1 MTLEVIDGDGV
12 RLRAYRADDVD
23 DVVGGC
29 DDPVTQR
36 FLPTLPSPYS
46 RVDARWWITEGAP
59 ATFAG
64 GGAAYAVADPA
75 TDRLL
80 GGVGID
86 RAVPVRQQAE
96 IGYWVAP
103 WARRRGVATAAV
115 RALSG
120 WAFSHTGVARLE
132 LLAEWANLASQRV
145 ALAAGF
151 QREGVRRSATVDRT
165 GARDDLI
172 AYTRM
177 VDDPPGPT
185 PRLLPDLPSGELT
198 DGVVTLRPLTPAD
211 AAFHGA
217 LCSLP
222 DVVATSVPPQAPEPA
237 EVQLRCVRSAA
248 RWLAGERADLVILDA
263 ASGEQAGEIGLYYQ
277 EPLTG
282 QAMIGYSMM
291 PAWRGRGFAT
301 RAVQLVALWA
311 FAETAVARLVA
322 GTLPDNVGS
331 QRVLQKAG
339 FRREG
344 YTRSRLPGAQ
354 GRRVDDVLF
363 ALVAE
368 DLLAAGG
375 PRTGG

>member
-1 MTLEVIDGDGV
+1 MTSEIIHGDEV
-12 RLRAYRADDVD
+12 RLRAFRADDVD

-46 RVDARWWITEGAP
+46 RADARWWITEGSP
-59 ATFAG
+59 AAFAR
-64 GGAAYAVADPA
+64 GGAAYAIADPA

-80 GGVGID
+80 GGVGMD
-86 RAVPVRQQAE
+86 RVVPVRQQAE

-120 WAFSHTGVARLE
+120 WAFSHTGLVRLE
-132 LLAEWANLASQRV
+132 LLTEWANLGSQRV
-145 ALAAGF
+145 AMAAGF
-151 QREGVRRSATVDRT
+151 QREGVRRGAAVDRT

-185 PRLLPDLPSGELT
+185 ARLLPDLPGGELT
-198 DGVVTLRPLTPAD
+198 DGVVTLRPLTAAD
-211 AAFHGA
+211 APFHGA

-222 DVVATSVPPQAPEPA
+222 EVVATSVPPQAPEPA
-237 EVQLRCVRSAA
+237 EVQLRCARSAA
-248 RWLAGERADLVILDA
+248 RWLAGERADLVILDT
-263 ASGEQAGEIGLYYQ
+263 ASGERAGEIGLYYQ
-277 EPLTG
+277 EPSTG

-291 PAWRGRGFAT
+291 PAWRGRGYTT
-301 RAVQLVALWA
+301 RAVQLLALWA
-311 FAETAVARLVA
+311 FAETAIARLVA
-322 GTLPDNVGS
+322 GTLPDNIGS

-344 YTRSRLPGAQ
+344 YTRSRLPGVN

-368 DLLAAGG
+368 DLLATGG
-375 PRTGG
+375 PRLGG